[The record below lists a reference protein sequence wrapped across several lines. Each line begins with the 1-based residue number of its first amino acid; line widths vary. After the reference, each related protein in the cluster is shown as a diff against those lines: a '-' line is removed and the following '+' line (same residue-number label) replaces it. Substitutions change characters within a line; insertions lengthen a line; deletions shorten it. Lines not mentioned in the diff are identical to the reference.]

1 MSWIE
6 KLAETYDVN
15 AGAEGL
21 CPLYHTTMTA
31 HLIVTIDEKGNFVNN
46 VKVIE
51 KQNKDREIEK
61 QDKDREVVI
70 PCTEDSSSR
79 TSSITPHPLF
89 DSLQYVAGD
98 LADNFAEEQFK
109 AEDAAKNRKNF
120 QDCFTA
126 YMKNLDQW
134 CDSEFANPYIC
145 AVRDYLKRRTLCRD
159 LIRAKILPVN
169 ADNKI
174 YLEKPSDDTAAANS
188 AIYKSVTGQL
198 SKALVLFR
206 IFRGN
211 APAVDLWK
219 NSAVQDSWKNYYT
232 WVAATEGLTG
242 FCQVTGKEAPLAK
255 LHPKRIRNAGDQ
267 SKIISGNDKENF
279 TYRGRFD
286 DPMEACSISMEVSQK
301 AHSALRWLLNK
312 QGTHE
317 DSLYMVAWA
326 VSSHPEVPDP
336 TRNTADLEDE
346 DEDEDEGEARTY
358 PETAETSAKKL
369 DALIKGY
376 WRKRQNSQDQL
387 NLPTKGLCF
396 IMLDAASPG
405 TLAVKTYRELDE
417 TRYLKNIMEWHTK
430 CAWLQKYGKDKK
442 FYGAPAPR
450 DIVFAA
456 YGNMKPDDPRLKSTV
471 SRLLPCIIDDLPIP
485 LDIVNSVIRRASRYE
500 SVEPWEFNKNLGI
513 ACAVYRHSEYKRKK
527 RSLDMPLDKNLKS
540 RDYLYGR
547 LLAAAEYLET
557 SALTQNE
564 ISRPTNAMRMM
575 SHFSEHPYS
584 TWRNLNNALNPYRE
598 RLKANNSGSLI
609 RAENVLQEV
618 HSAFELADFE
628 KDTPLSG
635 EYLLGYYCQRAD
647 FWTKK
652 ETKNENE

>member
-31 HLIVTIDEKGNFVNN
+31 HLIVTIDEKGNFVDNINDN
-46 VKVIE
+46 VSVIE
-51 KQNKDREIEK
+51 KQS
-61 QDKDREVVI
+61 KDREVVI

-145 AVRDYLKRRTLCRD
+145 AVRNYLKRRTLCRD
-159 LIRAKILPVN
+159 LNRAKILPVN
-169 ADNKI
+169 ADGKI

-417 TRYLKNIMEWHTK
+417 TRYLKNILEWHTK

>member
-31 HLIVTIDEKGNFVNN
+31 HLIVTIDEKGNFVDNINDN
-46 VKVIE
+46 VSVIE
-51 KQNKDREIEK
+51 KQS
-61 QDKDREVVI
+61 KDREVVI

-174 YLEKPSDDTAAANS
+174 YLEKPSDDTAAADFS
-188 AIYKSVTGQL
+188 IYKSVTRQL

-267 SKIISGNDKENF
+267 SKVISGNDKENF

-430 CAWLQKYGKDKK
+430 CAWFQKYGKDKK

>member
-15 AGAEGL
+15 AGASGL

-31 HLIVTIDEKGNFVNN
+31 HLIVTIDEKGNFVDNINDN
-46 VKVIE
+46 VSV
-51 KQNKDREIEK
+51 IEK

-159 LIRAKILPVN
+159 LIQAKILPVN

-174 YLEKPSDDTAAANS
+174 YLEKPSDDTAAADFS
-188 AIYKSVTGQL
+188 IYKSVTGQL

-417 TRYLKNIMEWHTK
+417 TRYLKNILEWHTN

-456 YGNMKPDDPRLKSTV
+456 YGNMKPDDSRLKSTV

>member
-15 AGAEGL
+15 AGAPGL

-31 HLIVTIDEKGNFVNN
+31 HLIVTIDEKGNFVDNINDN
-46 VKVIE
+46 VSVIE
-51 KQNKDREIEK
+51 KQS
-61 QDKDREVVI
+61 KDREVVI

-126 YMKNLDQW
+126 YMKNLDKW

-206 IFRGN
+206 IFREN

-358 PETAETSAKKL
+358 PETAET
-369 DALIKGY
+369 
-376 WRKRQNSQDQL
+376 Q
-387 NLPTKGLCF
+387 
-396 IMLDAASPG
+396 AASSS
-405 TLAVKTYRELDE
+405 AR
-417 TRYLKNIMEWHTK
+417 
-430 CAWLQKYGKDKK
+430 
-442 FYGAPAPR
+442 
-450 DIVFAA
+450 
-456 YGNMKPDDPRLKSTV
+456 S
-471 SRLLPCIIDDLPIP
+471 
-485 LDIVNSVIRRASRYE
+485 
-500 SVEPWEFNKNLGI
+500 NL
-513 ACAVYRHSEYKRKK
+513 
-527 RSLDMPLDKNLKS
+527 
-540 RDYLYGR
+540 
-547 LLAAAEYLET
+547 
-557 SALTQNE
+557 SALTDKTTI
-564 ISRPTNAMRMM
+564 ISPENAPFLIK
-575 SHFSEHPYS
+575 SLLTIPLWEFSS
-584 TWRNLNNALNPYRE
+584 
-598 RLKANNSGSLI
+598 
-609 RAENVLQEV
+609 
-618 HSAFELADFE
+618 
-628 KDTPLSG
+628 
-635 EYLLGYYCQRAD
+635 
-647 FWTKK
+647 
-652 ETKNENE
+652 

>member
-15 AGAEGL
+15 VGAPGL

-31 HLIVTIDEKGNFVNN
+31 HLIVTIDKDGNFVNN

-169 ADNKI
+169 VDNKI

-417 TRYLKNIMEWHTK
+417 TRYLKNILEWHTN

-485 LDIVNSVIRRASRYE
+485 PDIVDSVTRRASRYE